1 MKWSDLSATAAEASR
16 AAQTLAFVSAAIAR
30 LLRRDTAITR
40 AELEFLPAALEVLE
54 SPASPVGRSIGAVI
68 VLLFAVAVF
77 WASVGHVD
85 IIAIASGRIVPTGRT
100 KVIQPLEAGT
110 VTAINVKDGDRVKE
124 GQALIEIDRTV
135 STAER
140 NRIGHELLHAR
151 LDVARLKALRARI
164 EASAGL
170 ADFEAPPEA
179 SMYQVART
187 RAAMVAQLDQQAAKL
202 ASLDQQIMQKR
213 AEAEE
218 VATVIA
224 KLNASL
230 PLVEETAGIRE
241 KVMRMEFG
249 NRVAY
254 LDAQLKLIETR
265 HELTAQQRRAA
276 EVAAAIKALEWEQQR
291 AKAEY
296 AQGIVTDLADAEQKA
311 GQLAED
317 MRKADKRIKDQT
329 LRAPIDGTV
338 QQLVI
343 HTVGGVV
350 TPAQALMVIVP
361 EEDGVEIEATVPNR
375 DIGFVHEGDEAEIKV
390 DTFNFTKYGLLHGKV
405 LSISRD
411 AVIRDKSNRLA
422 VGDKQGAQSD
432 ASSEPPGQELNYVA
446 RVSLDRTRMQIED
459 KNINLEPGM
468 AVTVEIKTG
477 RRRIIEYVLSPI
489 LRYRQESLRE
499 R

>member
-1 MKWSDLSATAAEASR
+1 LER
-16 AAQTLAFVSAAIAR
+16 TLAVVSAAIA
-30 LLRRDTAITR
+30 LLFRRDTGKSR
-40 AELEFLPAALEVLE
+40 AEVEFLPAALEVLE

-68 VLLFAVAVF
+68 ILLFALAVF
-77 WASVGHVD
+77 WASVGQVD
-85 IIAIASGRIVPTGRT
+85 IIATASGRIVPTGRT
-100 KVIQPLEAGT
+100 KVIQPLDAGI
-110 VTAINVKDGDRVKE
+110 VTAISVKDGDRVKE
-124 GQALIEIDRTV
+124 GQTLIELDRTV

-140 NRIGHELLHAR
+140 NRIGYELLNAQ
-151 LDVARLKALRARI
+151 LDVARLRALRAKI
-164 EASAGL
+164 EASPEPAG
-170 ADFEAPPEA
+170 FEPPPEA
-179 SMYQVART
+179 SAYQVART
-187 RAAMVAQLDQQAAKL
+187 RAAMLAQSDQQAAKL
-202 ASLDQQIMQKR
+202 ASLDQQIMQKK

-218 VATVIA
+218 VATVSA
-224 KLNASL
+224 KLKASL

-241 KVMRMEFG
+241 KIMRMEFG

-265 HELTAQQRRAA
+265 HELTAQERRGS
-276 EVAAAIKALEWEQQR
+276 EVAAAIKALEWELQR

-296 AQGIVTDLADAEQKA
+296 AQGIVSDLADAEQKV
-311 GQLAED
+311 GQLGED
-317 MRKADKRIKDQT
+317 MRKADKRIEDQI

-338 QQLVI
+338 QQLVV

-361 EEDGVEIEATVPNR
+361 EEGGIEIEAMVPNK

-411 AVIRDKSNRLA
+411 AIIRDKSKSQAPR
-422 VGDKQGAQSD
+422 DKQTAQSD
-432 ASSEPPGQELNYVA
+432 DTSEPRGQELNYAA
-446 RVSLDRTRMQIED
+446 RISLDRARMQIED
-459 KNINLEPGM
+459 KYMSLEPGM
-468 AVTVEIKTG
+468 AVTAEIKTG